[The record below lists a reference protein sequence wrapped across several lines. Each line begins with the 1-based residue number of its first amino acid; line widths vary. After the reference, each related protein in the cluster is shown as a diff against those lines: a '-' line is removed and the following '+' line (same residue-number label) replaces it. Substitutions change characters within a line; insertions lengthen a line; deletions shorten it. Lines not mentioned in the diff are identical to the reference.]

1 MPAATGC
8 QPSRSQLAL
17 WKSLEKA
24 ASRHQA
30 GLFLAEGCKVVQ
42 ELLKSNWKTVTLL
55 VMEEKKKQWE
65 VLLSTAP
72 EEVAV
77 YDLTAAQWEKI
88 SQDKNPE
95 GIMAVAALV
104 PRTGHSLLPASGHV
118 ILAYRT
124 NNPNNLG
131 ALMRTA
137 HWFGFG
143 TILLSTDCV
152 DFANP
157 KVVRASMG
165 SLFDLNILSDLDFA
179 TVIPALKGHYLLI
192 AGDVTMGVKPH
203 PCAQPTALLLGSES
217 HGLPDELLA
226 MADES
231 WSIPGA
237 GTAESLSL
245 PQAAAVMMY
254 EIVKTK

>member
-1 MPAATGC
+1 M
-8 QPSRSQLAL
+8 
-17 WKSLEKA
+17 
-24 ASRHQA
+24 
-30 GLFLAEGCKVVQ
+30 EGGKVVQ
-42 ELLKSNWKTVTLL
+42 ELLKSNWKTQALL
-55 VMEEKKKQWE
+55 VMGEKRKQWD

-77 YDLTAAQWEKI
+77 YDLTAAQWKKI
-88 SQDKNPE
+88 SQDQNPE

-104 PRTGHSLLPASGHV
+104 LHTGHSFTPAPGHV

-143 TILLSTDCV
+143 TIMLSADCV
-152 DFANP
+152 DFTNP

-165 SLFDLNILSDLDFA
+165 SLFHLEILSDLDFTA
-179 TVIPALKGHYLLI
+179 VLPALKENYLLI
-192 AGDVTMGVKPH
+192 AGTVTKGTKPH

-217 HGLPDELLA
+217 HGLPDNLLA

-254 EIVKTK
+254 EITQTK